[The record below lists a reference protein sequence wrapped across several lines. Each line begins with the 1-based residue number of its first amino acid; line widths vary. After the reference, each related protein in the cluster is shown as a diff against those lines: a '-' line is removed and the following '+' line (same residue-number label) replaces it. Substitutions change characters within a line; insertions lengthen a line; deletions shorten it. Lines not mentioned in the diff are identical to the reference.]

1 MSFAQQPSM
10 TATTQI
16 PYSNLT
22 TIPIHVTVNTDPLQQ
37 MKDFVKSFNGNPT
50 DDVTKWLDSIIHY
63 FDIAQI

>member
-1 MSFAQQPSM
+1 M

-22 TIPIHVTVNTDPLQQ
+22 TIPIHVIVNTDPLQQ

-50 DDVTKWLDSIIHY
+50 DDVTKW
-63 FDIAQI
+63 